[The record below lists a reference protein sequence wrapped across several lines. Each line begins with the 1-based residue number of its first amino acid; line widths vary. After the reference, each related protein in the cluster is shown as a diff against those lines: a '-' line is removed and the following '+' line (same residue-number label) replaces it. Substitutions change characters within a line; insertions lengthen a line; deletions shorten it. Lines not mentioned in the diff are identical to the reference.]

1 MNSKSFAIPAL
12 LATLATA
19 QSAPPPIPIELRARF
34 GFTGPL
40 VHKVGFGIHSL
51 KIGDINGDGRLE
63 AVVFDGRRARLVAVG
78 VVDGETTNTTIP
90 TGGQIA
96 SFELA
101 DFAGNGQAQALIVN
115 SRGLMSLRNKDGSE
129 ATRPIDLGIGTRGLS
144 LVAGDLNNDGKQD
157 IVALAG
163 TKMRV
168 ITNVATTPKLLPV
181 EPTEDN
187 LVYVN
192 LVDLDGD
199 HNLDMTCI
207 ASGGRMNLRMRL
219 GNGDGT
225 FGAWRIATVDQLR
238 AVFGGQ
244 LADGTPV
251 IATVEGATRRVAMHR
266 YRDHGDL
273 AAPQWWAFGEGD
285 GTKTPPFA
293 VGDVD
298 NDGDDDVVLFP
309 RENAQMVVYAWDNGT
324 FVRHRVPSL
333 SGVTSVA
340 IGDVDQDGKNDLV
353 MASPQEE
360 VVAWCSGALPLDN
373 FPEQLPAADLP
384 VAVTV
389 SPQGGVLALT
399 RDKRRTAKLMLVR
412 KGAEPQVLFDVGRLA
427 ADPVRM
433 IAADVGDAEGMEVSF
448 VVPSD
453 GLRALTIAA
462 NNAKSNRKKAT
473 AGFTKKMDDG
483 SLLLGEHEGKPALI
497 AVRDRFVRRFRFDAR
512 NQVRVLDQNNGP
524 DGVTELSLACELGDD
539 QWLFFD
545 KKSNKLVR
553 SRPGQP
559 VTSAEVPPLGFTN
572 LAPHKG
578 AALLISARGMLRV
591 SFDTGPSLRPVATH
605 EPPTER
611 TYYWFG
617 KTGDFDGDGIP
628 DLAMI
633 DRRLPGVQILA
644 GGKNGL
650 ERALAIPVF
659 ETRPSESPDNEPRA
673 LATGDLDGDGLCD
686 LVLIAHDR
694 ILIYPQDK

>member
-129 ATRPIDLGIGTRGLS
+129 ATKPIDLGIGTRGLS

-412 KGAEPQVLFDVGRLA
+412 KGAEPQLLFDVGRLA

-453 GLRALTIAA
+453 GLRALTIAG

-512 NQVRVLDQNNGP
+512 NQVRVLNQNNGP

-553 SRPGQP
+553 TKPGQP

>member
-19 QSAPPPIPIELRARF
+19 QSTPPPIPVELRARF

-40 VHKVGFGIHSL
+40 VHKVGAGIQSL

-63 AVVFDGRRARLVAVG
+63 AVVFDGRRARLVAIG
-78 VVDGETTNTTIP
+78 VVNGATTNTTIP

-96 SFELA
+96 GFELA

-115 SRGLMSLRNKDGSE
+115 TRGLMSLRKKDGTE
-129 ATRPIDLGIGTRGLS
+129 ATKPIDLGLGTRGLNI
-144 LVAGDLNNDGKQD
+144 VAGDLNNDGKQD

-168 ITNVATTPKLLPV
+168 VTNVASTPKLLPV
-181 EPTEDN
+181 EPTEGN
-187 LVYVN
+187 LVSVN

-199 HNLDMTCI
+199 MNLDMTCI
-207 ASGGRMNLRMRL
+207 ASSGRMNLRMRL

-238 AVFGGQ
+238 SVFGGK

-266 YRDHGDL
+266 YADHGDL

-293 VGDVD
+293 IGDID
-298 NDGDDDVVLFP
+298 NDGDDDVVIFP
-309 RENAQMVVYAWDNGT
+309 RQNAQMVVYAWQNGT
-324 FVRHRVPSL
+324 FERSQVPSL

-353 MASPQEE
+353 IASPEEE
-360 VVAWCSGALPLDN
+360 VVAWCSGALPLDR
-373 FPEQLPAADLP
+373 FPEQLPSTDLP
-384 VAVTV
+384 VTVTV
-389 SPQGGVLALT
+389 SPTGGVLALT
-399 RDKRRTAKLMLVR
+399 RDKRRSAKLLLI
-412 KGAEPQVLFDVGRLA
+412 KKDAEPKTLVEVGRLA

-433 IAADVGDAEGMEVSF
+433 IAADVGDTEGMEVSF

-453 GLRALTIAA
+453 GLRALTITSDDPKK
-462 NNAKSNRKKAT
+462 NAKKST
-473 AGFTKKMDDG
+473 AGFTKKMVDG
-483 SLLLGEHEGKPALI
+483 SLVLGQHEGKPALI
-497 AVRDRFVRRFRFDAR
+497 AVRGRFVRRFRFDAK

-524 DGVTELSLACELGDD
+524 EGVAELSLACELGDE
-539 QWLFFD
+539 QWMFFD
-545 KKSNKLVR
+545 KKSNKLLR
-553 SRPGQP
+553 TQPGQP
-559 VTSAEVPPLGFTN
+559 VASAEVPPLGFTN
-572 LAPHKG
+572 LVAHKG

-591 SFDTGPSLRPVATH
+591 SFGTGPSLRPVATH
-605 EPPTER
+605 EPPTDR

-628 DLAMI
+628 DLAMV
-633 DRRLPGVQILA
+633 DRRLPGIQILA

-650 ERALAIPVF
+650 TRALAIPVF
-659 ETRPSESPDNEPRA
+659 ETRPSESPDSEPRA

>member
-129 ATRPIDLGIGTRGLS
+129 ATKPIDLGIGTRGLS

-412 KGAEPQVLFDVGRLA
+412 KGAEPQELFDVGRLA

-453 GLRALTIAA
+453 GLRALTIAG

-512 NQVRVLDQNNGP
+512 NQVRVLNQNNGP

-553 SRPGQP
+553 TKPGQP